1 VTFGFIAAEKARY
14 SVRRLCA
21 ALAVSPS
28 GFYAW
33 QQRGPAARVLQD
45 QALTRQL
52 RLVHADSR
60 GTYGRPRLQRALV
73 RRGYR
78 LSEKRI
84 ARLMRQAQIVARG
97 RRRARRTT
105 IADPTA
111 VATNALARRFQ
122 VTVPNTVWA
131 ADITA
136 LWTVD
141 GWQYL
146 AVVLDLAS
154 RRVVGWALRDGL
166 DTRLVLAALDRALAA
181 RQPAP
186 GLLHH
191 SDRGVQY
198 ASAAYHARLAS
209 AGMRISMSRVGNCWD
224 NAPVESFFSSL
235 KAEVLP
241 ARPWRSHHDARTAIA
256 SHLQFYNERRLH
268 SSLAYRTPLEHEEH
282 WHATL

>member
-1 VTFGFIAAEKARY
+1 MTFGFIAAEKARH

-33 QQRGPAARVLQD
+33 QQRGPTARVLQD
-45 QALTRQL
+45 HALTGQL

-78 LSEKRI
+78 LSEKRV
-84 ARLMRQAQIVARG
+84 ARLMRQAHLAARG
-97 RRRARRTT
+97 RRRWRRTT
-105 IADPTA
+105 IADPSA
-111 VATNALARRFQ
+111 VGRNTLARRFQ
-122 VTVPNTVWA
+122 VATPNTVWA

-136 LWTVD
+136 LWTAE
-141 GWQYL
+141 GWHYL
-146 AVVLDLAS
+146 AILLDLAS
-154 RRVVGWALRDGL
+154 RRVVGWALGKVA
-166 DTRLVLAALDRALAA
+166 DTHLVLAALERALVS
-181 RQPAP
+181 RKPAP

-198 ASAAYHARLAS
+198 TSATYHARLAA
-209 AGMRISMSRVGNCWD
+209 AGISISLSRAGNCWD

-235 KAEVLP
+235 KAEALP
-241 ARPWRSHHDARTAIA
+241 AQSWRTGHDARMAIE

-268 SSLAYRTPLEHEEH
+268 SSLAYRTPAEHERQ
-282 WHATL
+282 WHATV

>member
-1 VTFGFIAAEKARY
+1 VTFGFIAVEKAQY

-21 ALAVSPS
+21 ALGVSPS

-33 QQRGPAARVLQD
+33 QQRGPAARQLQD
-45 QALTRQL
+45 QLLTRQL

-78 LSEKRI
+78 LSEKRV
-84 ARLMRQAQIVARG
+84 ARLMRQAQLVARG

-105 IADPTA
+105 VADPDAKAANTLGRSFFVTA
-111 VATNALARRFQ
+111 
-122 VTVPNTVWA
+122 PNTVWA

-136 LWTVD
+136 LWTAE
-141 GWQYL
+141 GWHYL
-146 AVVLDLAS
+146 AVLLDLAS
-154 RRVVGWALRDGL
+154 RRVVGWAMRETL
-166 DTRLVLAALDRALAA
+166 DSQLVLAALERALAT
-181 RQPAP
+181 RRPAP

-198 ASAAYHARLAS
+198 TSAAYGARLAA
-209 AGMRISMSRVGNCWD
+209 AGIRISMSRVGNCWD

-235 KAEVLP
+235 KAEALP
-241 ARPWRSHHDARTAIA
+241 ARPWSTRAQARIAIA
-256 SHLQFYNERRLH
+256 DHLQFYNERRLH
-268 SSLAYRTPLEHEEH
+268 SSLAYRTPVEHEVN
-282 WHATL
+282 WCATV